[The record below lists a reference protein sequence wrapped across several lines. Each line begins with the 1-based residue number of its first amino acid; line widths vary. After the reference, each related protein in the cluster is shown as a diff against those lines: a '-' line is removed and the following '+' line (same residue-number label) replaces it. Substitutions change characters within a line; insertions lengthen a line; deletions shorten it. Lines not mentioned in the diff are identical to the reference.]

1 MSTSKFR
8 LLIVDDTPTFR
19 DAVSTLLAS
28 EGYEVLTA
36 DDGIDAMRHLVE
48 PLPDVIIS
56 DLRMPRMSGYEFLAV
71 VRQRFPKIRV
81 IAVSSSFRGDELS
94 NGLLADAFLH
104 KGDFTIDQLC
114 FKIIELISSTTSRP
128 PLSEANKADVWVR
141 AGATGSLSFLCT
153 SCLRPFTVPGTG
165 LDGGRHQ
172 VKCPSCKASIE
183 FQIDH
188 PNEDAGREA

>member
-8 LLIVDDTPTFR
+8 LLIVDDTPSFR

-56 DLRMPRMSGYEFLAV
+56 DLHMPHMSGYEFLAV

-81 IAVSSSFRGDELS
+81 IAVSSSFPGDELS
-94 NGLLADAFLH
+94 NAVQADAFLH
-104 KGDFTIDQLC
+104 KGDFTIDELC
-114 FKIIELISSTTSRP
+114 FKIIELISSTPHRP
-128 PLSEANKADVWVR
+128 PLIEVNKAELWVR
-141 AGATGSLSFLCT
+141 EGATGSLSFVCT
-153 SCLRPFTVPGTG
+153 SCLRPFIIPGTG
-165 LDGGRHQ
+165 QDGGRHQ
-172 VKCPSCKASIE
+172 VKCPSCKASME
-183 FQIDH
+183 FQIIH
-188 PNEDAGREA
+188 PVKETRSDT